1 MWKFLNDN
9 CLMKVIIVFSRE
21 VKSADIVISV
31 RISIGR
37 SQYLISLSRLSYNN
51 DCWEVLGLLPVTE
64 LKTSFIRLL
73 AILFLPFSSIGY
85 SFTILNN

>member
-1 MWKFLNDN
+1 
-9 CLMKVIIVFSRE
+9 MKVIIVFSRE